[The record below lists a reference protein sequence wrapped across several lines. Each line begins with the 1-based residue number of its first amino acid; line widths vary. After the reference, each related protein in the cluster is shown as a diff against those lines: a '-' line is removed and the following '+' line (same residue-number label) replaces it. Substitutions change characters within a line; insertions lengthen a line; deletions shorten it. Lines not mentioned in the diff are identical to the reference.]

1 MVLVSS
7 ESICAD
13 KTGFMDYQ
21 EKKKK
26 IEDILEKKGIVRN
39 SCLAMKSEKNEIVI
53 GEISQ
58 IVLDTLEVYQ
68 VLLNKNDN
76 EALKQLEKI
85 SSSFTNVVLDCYS
98 RAFDDLVKKGYNV
111 EKIDNFNLRNIV
123 EALALSKI
131 LKKESEI

>member
-13 KTGFMDYQ
+13 KTEFMDYQ

-26 IEDILEKKGIVRN
+26 IEDILEKKGIARN
-39 SCLAMKSEKNEIVI
+39 SCLAMKNEKSEIEI

-76 EALKQLEKI
+76 EALKHLEKI
-85 SSSFTNVVLDCYS
+85 SSSFTNVVLDCYCK
-98 RAFDDLVKKGYNV
+98 AFDDIVKKGYNV

>member
-1 MVLVSS
+1 MVLVNS
-7 ESICAD
+7 ESMYTD
-13 KTGFMDYQ
+13 KTGFIDYQ

-26 IEDILEKKGIVRN
+26 TEDILEKKGIARN
-39 SCLAMKSEKNEIVI
+39 SCLTMKNEKNKIEI

-85 SSSFTNVVLDCYS
+85 SSSFTNVVLDCYCK
-98 RAFDDLVKKGYNV
+98 AFDDLVKKGYNV
-111 EKIDNFNLRNIV
+111 AKIDNFNLRNIV

-131 LKKESEI
+131 LKKESEL